1 MTAWI
6 AHENFLLLIG
16 ASVTMPALPL
26 RAHPSFEGVLP
37 GESAAGE
44 GWGTAPVTARLTGM
58 DIAIIGGGA
67 ATVALLDTLATIAD
81 GPATVTVF
89 EPSARLWRG
98 RPYGP
103 DLDTVLVNS
112 PPALMSI
119 RHADFGHYAAWLGER
134 GASHLDELLGQPLVP
149 RALYGGYLE
158 HTAEAAIAALRE
170 REVTVRVIGRRVTA
184 IARAGERL
192 VLRTDDGRAHEA
204 DRVTLCVGGGTP
216 HDHYGL
222 GGATGF
228 VADPYPLARTLDRI
242 PARSRVAVIGSGLTA
257 VDVVVSLAAR
267 GHTGPISLV
276 SRTGLLPHVWQRPL
290 DRRPREV
297 TVDRVTA
304 LHRENGTVTLD
315 DLVRLMR
322 SELAETGEDF
332 DDVVADLLAAESEP
346 PTERLRR
353 QLATVDDPALGRR
366 VLQETAHTVGPLAW
380 RLLPE
385 ADRALLWRRSRLASS
400 LVSPMVPV
408 NAAILLRLL
417 DGGQLH
423 VTAGIREIQAAQGG
437 FRLHGAAGTSSAD
450 VVVNAVNPAPHAV
463 PRAAEPLAASLLAGG
478 LATAHPDG
486 GLVPADP
493 RLAVVGD
500 FAGGG
505 PFITSGIPGVAAQAA
520 RVFPAVSGARQPG

>member
-1 MTAWI
+1 
-6 AHENFLLLIG
+6 
-16 ASVTMPALPL
+16 
-26 RAHPSFEGVLP
+26 
-37 GESAAGE
+37 
-44 GWGTAPVTARLTGM
+44 M
-58 DIAIIGGGA
+58 DIAIVGAGA
-67 ATVALLDTLATIAD
+67 ATVALLDTLATTAA
-81 GPATVTVF
+81 GPTAITVF
-89 EPSARLWRG
+89 EPSPQLWRG

-119 RHADFGHYAAWLGER
+119 RHADFGHYSAWLGGR
-134 GASHLDELLGQPLVP
+134 GAAHLDQLLGQPLVP

-158 HTAEAAIAALRE
+158 HTAEAALATLRE
-170 REVTVRVIGRRVTA
+170 RGVAVRVVARRVTA
-184 IARAGERL
+184 IARSGERL
-192 VLRTDDGRAHEA
+192 TLRTDDGQGHEA
-204 DRVTLCVGGGTP
+204 DRVTLCVGGGP
-216 HDHYGL
+216 PQDHYGL
-222 GGATGF
+222 GRAAGF

-242 PARSRVAVIGSGLTA
+242 PARSSVAVIGSGLTA
-257 VDVVVSLAAR
+257 VDVVVSLAAH
-267 GHTGPISLV
+267 GHTGPITLV

-290 DRRPREV
+290 DRRPRQV
-297 TVDRVTA
+297 TADRVAA

-315 DLVRLMR
+315 DLVRLLR
-322 SELAETGEDF
+322 SELAEAGEDF
-332 DDVVADLLAAESEP
+332 DDLVTDLLAAESEP
-346 PTERLRR
+346 PIERLRR

-366 VLQETAHTVGPLAW
+366 VLQETAHTVGPLVW

-385 ADRALLWRRSRLASS
+385 TDRVRLWRRSRLASS

-417 DGGQLH
+417 DGGQLG
-423 VTAGIREIQAAQGG
+423 VTAGIREIRAAQGS
-437 FRLHGAAGTSSAD
+437 FRLHSDAGTSSAD

-463 PRAAEPLAASLLAGG
+463 PRAAEPLVASLLAGG
-478 LATAHPDG
+478 LATPHPAG

-520 RVFPAVSGARQPG
+520 RAARTAFTVPVA